1 MLKDGWAISIFTIS
15 RSQSAITQAGKS
27 FSRDLVPGSGLSC
40 KKNLRFDFKNFKA
53 TEADISFRHF
63 SVGFLF
69 DPQAD
74 PSKMRGARVE
84 LKTGFPGENV
94 DKTYIGKRGK
104 ILSHKQDIQHNRLLD
119 HYTYLGQFWF
129 WY

>member
-1 MLKDGWAISIFTIS
+1 
-15 RSQSAITQAGKS
+15 
-27 FSRDLVPGSGLSC
+27 
-40 KKNLRFDFKNFKA
+40 
-53 TEADISFRHF
+53 
-63 SVGFLF
+63 
-69 DPQAD
+69 
-74 PSKMRGARVE
+74 MRGARVE

-129 WY
+129 